1 MKINEEGNMIN
12 AVTGVQAIII
22 DSADSVKTE
31 INNSNKERKF
41 NVATDDLNK
50 AIEATKTEEKK
61 NKDDKPISFN
71 ELANNVQKMIGN
83 DTVVLEFSV
92 DKDTKKMV
100 LKIIDKETKE
110 IIQQVPQEIALKVA
124 KFVADQLGNGQVANA
139 QV

>member
-1 MKINEEGNMIN
+1 MIN